1 MKDYEEQN
9 NLQNEDEITDG
20 EEIEVKKPLPKLPII
35 IGAIVAAVAVIVIA
49 LVLILGGGSDKAD
62 DDECKHRDRDD
73 DGICDKCDEEVEI
86 DEDNKGNTDKDDD
99 DNQTNLGCSHKYSDW
114 EIYSGGNCEERIY
127 KRVCSVCSNL
137 EWKQGTD
144 NDHVWE
150 FSQTVA
156 PTCVDNG
163 YSENVCTICG
173 KAEQYDIVPSNGS
186 HDWETTN
193 IIAPT
198 CVSEGFSVRVC
209 RICAEDE
216 TFDHTSDPD
225 AHDWATVYVT
235 DPTCVSEGFSVR
247 VCTLCAEDEK
257 FDIIPAI
264 GEHEWESVHTNDEF
278 YHWFKCVNCDE
289 ETDKI
294 EHTYVGTACGVCGY
308 NPYAG
313 EYYVN
318 LWVSERETPD
328 GYSVVEQFEEQIAD
342 FMAAN
347 PGIIINA
354 TIYGVTEADVA
365 SQVVADV
372 ATAPDI
378 YCFAQDQLPR
388 LVRAGA
394 LAAPSYD
401 MAEILRGR
409 NDASS
414 ILAASYGDTIY
425 AYPMTSD
432 NGYYLYY
439 DKSVITDPTSLEAI
453 IADCQS
459 AYYNGNSNYLFRYGL
474 ENGWYTA
481 SFFFGAGC
489 HSVWE
494 TDENGNFVGIDD
506 NFNSEQGYIA
516 LKGMQKFVGTNI
528 YDSNA
533 DIFDNA
539 AAVVSGLWNS
549 SVAEDHFGEN
559 LGVTKLPTFTVDGE
573 TYQLGSFSGNKLMG
587 IKPQDDYQKEAV
599 LALLASYLT
608 DTECQMERYSMW
620 DAFIPSNLEA
630 QASPEIQNNP
640 HVRAL
645 LEQIAYA
652 TPQREIHGD
661 WWETVAIFSDFA
673 RYDSTE
679 YGMLEYLAY
688 YDSIIKSCAKVPNED
703 GTNYYPVYDIY
714 NGCYNKAPD
723 GIQTYISLTEYTGLT
738 SYTFETLHSMGYI
751 SDLTYYSVAAYE
763 NSEGYIPVT
772 EDNQGLVNQIISEYL
787 AAFGVNY
794 IEEYYDCFLFYRE

>member
-9 NLQNEDEITDG
+9 DLQNEDEITDG
-20 EEIEVKKPLPKLPII
+20 EEIEVKKSLPKLPII

-49 LVLILGGGSDKAD
+49 LVLILGGGLDKAD

-86 DEDNKGNTDKDDD
+86 DEDEKACNHKDRDSDGICDKCDEEVEIDEDDKGNTDKDDD

-156 PTCVDNG
+156 PTCVDDG

-173 KAEQYDIVPSNGS
+173 KTEQYDIVTSNGS
-186 HDWETTN
+186 HDWETTD

-209 RICAEDE
+209 SICAEDE

-225 AHDWATVYVT
+225 AHDWETVYVT

-247 VCTLCAEDEK
+247 VCALCSEDEK

-289 ETDKI
+289 ETEKI

-318 LWVSERETPD
+318 LWVSEIETPD

-347 PGIIINA
+347 PGIIINVR
-354 TIYGVTEADVA
+354 ISGVTESDAG

-372 ATAPDI
+372 ASAPDI
-378 YCFAQDQLPR
+378 YCFAQDQLAR
-388 LVRAGA
+388 LVQAGA

-439 DKSVITDPTSLEAI
+439 DKSVITDPSSLEAI
-453 IADCQS
+453 IADCEE
-459 AYYNGNSNYLFRYGL
+459 AYYNSESNYLFRYAL
-474 ENGWYTA
+474 SNAWYNA

-489 HSVWE
+489 HSKWIM
-494 TDENGNFVGIDD
+494 DEDGRFVDIDD
-506 NFNSEQGYIA
+506 NFNSAQGLVA
-516 LKGMQKFVGTNI
+516 MKGMQKLAQSVV

-533 DIFDNA
+533 DWFNKTAAIVTGIWNA
-539 AAVVSGLWNS
+539 QM
-549 SVAEDHFGEN
+549 AEEHFGEN
-559 LGVTKLPTFTVDGE
+559 LGICKLPTFTVDGN

-587 IKPQDDYQKEAV
+587 VKPQTDAKKGAV
-599 LALLASYLT
+599 LQLLAHYLT
-608 DTECQMERYSMW
+608 SEKCQLERYEMW
-620 DAFIPSNLEA
+620 QWGPSNLKA
-630 QASPEIQNNP
+630 QASDMVSSNP
-640 HVRAL
+640 HLAAL
-645 LEQIAYA
+645 AAQNAHAVPQGQINGGWWDLAADLGYAAKSAY
-652 TPQREIHGD
+652 
-661 WWETVAIFSDFA
+661 SDQ
-673 RYDSTE
+673 D
-679 YGMLEYLAY
+679 LLDYLADY
-688 YDSIIKSCAKVPNED
+688 EAAIKE
-703 GTNYYPVYDIY
+703 
-714 NGCYNKAPD
+714 
-723 GIQTYISLTEYTGLT
+723 
-738 SYTFETLHSMGYI
+738 
-751 SDLTYYSVAAYE
+751 
-763 NSEGYIPVT
+763 
-772 EDNQGLVNQIISEYL
+772 LVK
-787 AAFGVNY
+787 
-794 IEEYYDCFLFYRE
+794 